1 MASKTLNYE
10 LYFPLMVASSC
21 IFPWALIAV
30 SMDSYGL
37 EDRLLRSGNFIFRG
51 IANYATFLPIWLA
64 GIRSAASTY
73 RTHAGA
79 STGQKRAISTAPIA
93 SSFHCTSHSSKGKR
107 PSAVHLPA
115 WQLPSISR
123 RRPLRCAVGRWRG
136 RAGNAG
142 RPPEVTGD
150 PLRGFSR
157 GTHTSPM
164 RSLACS
170 DQQGVFSGS
179 QRTVRRAHRN

>member
-10 LYFPLMVASSC
+10 FYFPLMVASSC

-73 RTHAGA
+73 RTHADA

-93 SSFHCTSHSSKGKR
+93 SSFHCTDHSSKGKR

-136 RAGNAG
+136 KG
-142 RPPEVTGD
+142 RKCRTA
-150 PLRGFSR
+150 SR
-157 GTHTSPM
+157 GNGGSTPRFLPWNPHIADALVGLQRPAG
-164 RSLACS
+164 SL
-170 DQQGVFSGS
+170 
-179 QRTVRRAHRN
+179 